1 MLEDAPTSVAPLLI
15 WGPVVLF
22 VAALVRSAAWR
33 EWTLAVNL
41 RWLVF
46 YHVVRAG
53 VGAGFLL
60 MSGRELPTE
69 FALPAGVGDV
79 AVGIGVLFVALLI
92 PARTA
97 LRRRILLAWNTLGL
111 LDMVNVFVTAQ
122 RIVIFGD
129 DPDALVELTSFPMG
143 VVPTFIV
150 PMVLITHIAIYAH
163 LWRMRGS

>member
-1 MLEDAPTSVAPLLI
+1 
-15 WGPVVLF
+15 
-22 VAALVRSAAWR
+22 
-33 EWTLAVNL
+33 
-41 RWLVF
+41 
-46 YHVVRAG
+46 
-53 VGAGFLL
+53 

-79 AVGIGVLFVALLI
+79 AVGIGALFVALLI